1 MILVELCLLALTIGT
16 AIAAANH
23 VEKRIRYENKKW

>member
-16 AIAAANH
+16 AIAASRY
-23 VEKRIRYENKKW
+23 VEKKIRNENN